1 MSDMEETFEI
11 RRLQPMIHS
20 PVDVPFCLVCQESG
34 AECTAFNPKC
44 AGCQDILTSPST
56 SVAEYFAILRQWTP
70 QVQQSLEI
78 IIRQVET
85 PSCCFVALEFE
96 SQTTA

>member
-1 MSDMEETFEI
+1 MSDIDESVSLET

-34 AECTAFNPKC
+34 AEFTVFNPKC

-56 SVAEYFAILRQWTP
+56 SVAEFFAILRQWTP

-78 IIRQVET
+78 IIRQVEI
-85 PSCCFVALEFE
+85 SQMLLCFLG
-96 SQTTA
+96 QNKI